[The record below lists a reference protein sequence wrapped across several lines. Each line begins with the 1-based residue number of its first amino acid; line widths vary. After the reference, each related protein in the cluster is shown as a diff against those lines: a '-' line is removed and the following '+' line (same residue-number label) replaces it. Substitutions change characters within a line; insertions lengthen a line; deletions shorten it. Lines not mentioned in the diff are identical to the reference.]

1 MRIAHVQ
8 PVVVGVV
15 TGGVLAAAASGFSLA
30 PVELTAAVTA
40 STGAV
45 QQCQPLPLSTSSTP
59 TPTPTATPS
68 GSPSPQPSTSDPT
81 ASTSATA
88 TPTASAS
95 KSPTASTDPSPSAHT
110 ATPTTSSSA
119 SSNASTSA
127 KPSTTTVTAKPSASS
142 TPAAT
147 KTSSAS
153 ATAAKPSATQTQTKT
168 ASAASKAT
176 TSTTPTSSAATA
188 DPAVSSSPVASATSP
203 TAQPGQVSLCVAVQP
218 AKSSIQ
224 RGQTA
229 LWTVTAWAQGGDVP
243 DATIRLMAAPA
254 SLKPTFSFGCGSH
267 DGSTSCDLGALDAK
281 SAQRQLQA
289 KIAVATSATTV
300 TSVRL
305 TATASTAGL
314 TTDPQASA
322 TVSVTA
328 ASPAATNS
336 ADPSAPGGTDV
347 SPLTAGNLPY
357 LPSANPVL
365 SPGGNAAGSVPDAH
379 AIGGSAGGEARPAED
394 PGSREHVRAPAGG
407 TCHRGSAGRPRG
419 ARPGVPARGRQA
431 VVPQAPGSSPERLR
445 VTREARRTVRP
456 AKRAASS
463 QLEDRMVQ
471 NLSIAQ

>member
-15 TGGVLAAAASGFSLA
+15 TGGVLAAAASGFSLP
-30 PVELTAAVTA
+30 PVELTAAVAA

-45 QQCQPLPLSTSSTP
+45 QQCKPLPLSTSSPTA

-81 ASTSATA
+81 ATASKPPTATA
-88 TPTASAS
+88 
-95 KSPTASTDPSPSAHT
+95 
-110 ATPTTSSSA
+110 TTSSSA
-119 SSNASTSA
+119 SSKASTSA
-127 KPSTTTVTAKPSASS
+127 KPSTTTATAKPS
-142 TPAAT
+142 
-147 KTSSAS
+147 TS
-153 ATAAKPSATQTQTKT
+153 AKPSTTTATAKPST
-168 ASAASKAT
+168 SST
-176 TSTTPTSSAATA
+176 TSPTPTSSAATA
-188 DPAVSSSPVASATSP
+188 DSAVSSSPTASATSP

-289 KIAVATSATTV
+289 KIAVAASATTV

-305 TATASTAGL
+305 TAAASAAGL
-314 TTDPQASA
+314 TTDPQVSA
-322 TVSVTA
+322 TISVTA

-347 SPLTAGNLPY
+347 APLTAGNLPY
-357 LPSANPVL
+357 LPSASPVL
-365 SPGGNAAGSVPDAH
+365 SPGGNAAGLFPALTPSADPPAAKQDPQNTQAVANTSALPQGAPV
-379 AIGGSAGGEARPAED
+379 IGAQLAGLAVLALAFLLAVARLSFRRRPTPAQSGPASAGKPAEPSD
-394 PGSREHVRAPAGG
+394 PPGEPPAQ
-407 TCHRGSAGRPRG
+407 S
-419 ARPGVPARGRQA
+419 
-431 VVPQAPGSSPERLR
+431 
-445 VTREARRTVRP
+445 
-456 AKRAASS
+456 
-463 QLEDRMVQ
+463 
-471 NLSIAQ
+471 